1 MVAPRPRFNVRA
13 DEQQIARLDPQ
24 NGAMNDPF
32 DRSFRDRALAG
43 EQLFGLFLDLASPAS
58 AELCSAVGYD
68 WLLVD
73 LEHGAS
79 TEGDLLGLIH
89 AIEAGGGSM
98 PLVRPQSGERIRIGR
113 ALDMG
118 ARGIMVPR
126 LESADEAR
134 EAVTFLRYPPAG
146 IRGLATRV
154 RGAGLGAV
162 AHADVQRLNDRVLGI
177 IQIESVGGLRDADA
191 IAAIDGV
198 DVLFV
203 GPADLSHSLGI
214 PGDFAHPDY
223 IAALE
228 RVVAACRAHGKAAGI
243 LVYDTRVVPRH
254 LELGFT
260 FVGIGAD
267 AAFVADGAKRYLAA
281 VRS

>member
-1 MVAPRPRFNVRA
+1 MT
-13 DEQQIARLDPQ
+13 
-24 NGAMNDPF
+24 DPF
-32 DRSFRDRALAG
+32 DRTFRDRTLAG
-43 EQLFGLFLDLASPAS
+43 EVLYGLFLDLASPAS
-58 AELCSAVGYD
+58 AELCAAAGYD

-73 LEHGAS
+73 LEHGAA
-79 TEGDLLGLIH
+79 TEADLLGLVH
-89 AIEAGGGSM
+89 AVEAGGSL

-113 ALDMG
+113 ALDTG

-126 LESADEAR
+126 LESAAQAA
-134 EAVTFLRYPPAG
+134 EAVTFLRYPPDGIRGDATPVRGARQGDEPHAG
-146 IRGLATRV
+146 IR
-154 RGAGLGAV
+154 
-162 AHADVQRLNDRVLGI
+162 RLNERVVGI
-177 IQIESVGGLRDADA
+177 IQIESAGGLRDAAA

-214 PGDFAHPDY
+214 AGQFQHPDY
-223 IAALE
+223 VAALE

-243 LVYDTRVVPRH
+243 LVYDTAVVPRH

-267 AAFVADGAKRYLAA
+267 AAFVASGAAAFLGA
-281 VRS
+281 VRG

>member
-1 MVAPRPRFNVRA
+1 MH
-13 DEQQIARLDPQ
+13 
-24 NGAMNDPF
+24 DPF
-32 DRSFRDRALAG
+32 DRSFRDRTLAG
-43 EQLFGLFLDLASPAS
+43 DTLFGLFLDLASPAS
-58 AELCSAVGYD
+58 AELCAHVGYD

-79 TEGDLLGLIH
+79 TEADLLGLLHSVEI
-89 AIEAGGGSM
+89 GGST

-113 ALDMG
+113 ALDLG

-126 LESADEAR
+126 LDSADQAR
-134 EAVTFLRYPPAG
+134 EAVTCLRYPPDG
-146 IRGLATRV
+146 IRGVATRV
-154 RGAGLGAV
+154 RGAGLGV
-162 AHADVQRLNDRVLGI
+162 VSHADIRRLNERVVGI

-214 PGDFAHPDY
+214 PGQFQHPDY
-223 IAALE
+223 LAALE
-228 RVVAACRAHGKAAGI
+228 SVVAACRAHGKAPGI
-243 LVYDTRVVPRH
+243 LVYDTAVVPRH

-267 AAFVADGAKRYLAA
+267 GAFVADGAKQYLAA
-281 VRS
+281 VRG